1 MKYYL
6 TLILVATSAFGE
18 YREITNKTG
27 QVISARI
34 LSLED
39 GQVKLERSDRT
50 IFTIPLNSLS
60 HSEIEKIKEEF
71 AESEVQ
77 EEEVVTSEADAL
89 REELNEKYPI
99 DEKMSK
105 GEASEAFRQA
115 FNYQKSKDF
124 ERAIEIW
131 ASIPKKREQYADS
144 RRRAGYNV
152 LGRELGRW
160 DEAVLFLL
168 DAYEADPKNRDVL
181 EDLGRAYLRIDDYEN
196 AKVFLKKAKTKNAR
210 KALEELK
217 EMEG

>member
-27 QVISARI
+27 QAISARI
-34 LSLED
+34 LSFED
-39 GQVKLERSDRT
+39 GQVKLECSDRT
-50 IFTIPLNSLS
+50 IFTIPLNNLS

-77 EEEVVTSEADAL
+77 KEEVATSEADAL

-99 DEKMSK
+99 NEKMS
-105 GEASEAFRQA
+105 EASEAFRQA
-115 FNYQKSKDF
+115 FNYQKSKDS

-160 DEAVLFLL
+160 NEAVLFLL

-196 AKVFLKKAKTKNAR
+196 AKVYLKKAKTKNAR